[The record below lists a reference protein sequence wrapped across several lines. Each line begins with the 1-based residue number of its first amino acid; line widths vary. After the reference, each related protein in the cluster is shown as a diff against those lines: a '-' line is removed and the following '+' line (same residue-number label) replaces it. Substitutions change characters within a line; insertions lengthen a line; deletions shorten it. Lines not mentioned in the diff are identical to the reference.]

1 MMPPTLIYTG
11 HILLD
16 GRTTRT
22 PVTPSTGKVNST
34 IQSMQQASRIFQF
47 VNHPDCRFSSHYF
60 FRQGEYYA
68 PQLICDNE
76 RGMIWRWM
84 NVSAIAEPGNTV
96 CLWFGKEKNRIYLK
110 NNQWIKSNKS
120 QAPDPQSRS
129 HPMFVRLTTAGTAK
143 GNQPRLYPA
152 ARTRL
157 ISNMTDV
164 LPSPSGECIWF
175 DRQINNQFSGTLW
188 KNAFDPNMKL
198 LHDHK
203 ISCNDSR
210 YINKSRIERCL
221 LGDILYRVKQ

>member
-1 MMPPTLIYTG
+1 M
-11 HILLD
+11 
-16 GRTTRT
+16 
-22 PVTPSTGKVNST
+22 V
-34 IQSMQQASRIFQF
+34 
-47 VNHPDCRFSSHYF
+47 
-60 FRQGEYYA
+60 
-68 PQLICDNE
+68 
-76 RGMIWRWM
+76 
-84 NVSAIAEPGNTV
+84 
-96 CLWFGKEKNRIYLK
+96 
-110 NNQWIKSNKS
+110 
-120 QAPDPQSRS
+120 RS
-129 HPMFVRLTTAGTAK
+129 VAAVG
-143 GNQPRLYPA
+143 PA